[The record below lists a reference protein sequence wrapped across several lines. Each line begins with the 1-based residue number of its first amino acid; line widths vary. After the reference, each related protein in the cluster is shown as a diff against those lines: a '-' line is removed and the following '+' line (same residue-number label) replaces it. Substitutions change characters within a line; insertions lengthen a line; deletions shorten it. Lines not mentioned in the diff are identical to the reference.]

1 MLTAFYILIALEIL
15 LGFASLWE
23 GLGWRRMVRKR
34 LATPLGFYS
43 PRVALL
49 CPCKGAEPGLEE
61 NLAALVQLDYSN
73 YEVFFV
79 LATANDPVRDVVEHV
94 VAKSKRPA
102 RVVIAGP
109 PRDCSEKVNNLRV
122 ALEHVGEEFEVLVF
136 ADSDGRPG
144 RRWLRHLVAPLA
156 DARLGA
162 STTFRWY
169 VPERGGFWSALASA
183 WNAPIVTLLG
193 EHGRNFCWGGGT
205 AIRRKVFEEVH
216 ALDYWK
222 GAVSDDYAL
231 TRALKGN
238 RRHIHFVPEC
248 LVPTLHDTTARGFF
262 EFTNRQIIITRVY
275 SPGLWAL
282 SMLSQLVYC
291 GAIFCGLVLL
301 FEAWLGVA
309 TWSGLPIVLL
319 MLLVA
324 LLAAAKGYLRLS
336 AVGELLLEWKN
347 RLLAYSWA
355 WTLLAAVVPFFY
367 LWSSLVAIGRRRI
380 TWRGITYEL
389 VSPDQTRIL
398 SR

>member
-1 MLTAFYILIALEIL
+1 MLTAFYILVALEIL

-34 LATPLGFYS
+34 LATPPGFYS

-49 CPCKGAEPGLEE
+49 CPCKGTEPGLEE
-61 NLAALVQLDYSN
+61 NLAALVQLDYPN

-79 LATANDPVRDVVEHV
+79 LATANDLARDVVERV

-102 RVVIAGP
+102 RVVIAGL
-109 PRDCSEKVNNLRV
+109 PRDCSEKVNSLRV

-193 EHGRNFCWGGGT
+193 EHERNFCWGGGT

-231 TRALKGN
+231 TRALQGN
-238 RRHIHFVPEC
+238 RRHIHFVPGC

-282 SMLSQLVYC
+282 CLLSQLVYC

-309 TWSGLPIVLL
+309 TWSGLPILFL

-336 AVGELLLEWKN
+336 AVGELLPEWKN

-367 LWSSLVAIGRRRI
+367 LWNSLVAIGRRRI

-389 VSPDQTRIL
+389 VSPDRTRIL